1 MIKWYNQF
9 RYQRIEG
16 RCLKVVREAKTVHV
30 DSQVDLMRVIE
41 DVQKD
46 RQPRIVEKEGKGVAA
61 VIDIDDLH
69 KVLAAEP
76 TAEDVKAAFAM
87 AGSWSD
93 VDAKALK
100 RSIREGRRT
109 GSRPASRPA

>member
-1 MIKWYNQF
+1 MVKEA
-9 RYQRIEG
+9 RRVRI
-16 RCLKVVREAKTVHV
+16 
-30 DSQVDLMRVIE
+30 DSQSDLMRVIE
-41 DVQKD
+41 DVRKD

-61 VIDIDDLH
+61 VIDIDDLR

-76 TAEDVKAAFAM
+76 TAEDVKGAFAM

-93 VDAKALK
+93 VDAEALK

-109 GSRPASRPA
+109 GSRPVSRPA